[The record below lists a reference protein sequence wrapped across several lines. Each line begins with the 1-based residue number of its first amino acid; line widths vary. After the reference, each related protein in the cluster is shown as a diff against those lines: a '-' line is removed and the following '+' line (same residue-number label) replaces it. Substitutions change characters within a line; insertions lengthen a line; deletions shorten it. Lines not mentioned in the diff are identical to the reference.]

1 MATGSDLLTLAQREL
16 GKPYVYGANGPETF
30 DCSGL
35 VQYAAAQLGLTL
47 PHRATLQRQ
56 LTTPVSSPLPGDLV
70 FYGTPAFSYHVG
82 IYAGNGRM
90 IDAPKPG
97 DAVQIENVWG
107 TPSYGRLNGL
117 STSIVAQPAAVVA
130 GLFPH
135 ASDIVASVR
144 PIIVTALF
152 VSAGIGL
159 VLLGGGQLA
168 GARKFA
174 SSALRKVFPA

>member
-1 MATGSDLLTLAQREL
+1 MPTGADLVALAQREL

-35 VQYAAAQLGLTL
+35 VQFAAAQLGLVL

-56 LTTPVSSPLPGDLV
+56 MTTPVSTPLPGDLV

-82 IYAGNGRM
+82 IYMGGGRM

-97 DAVQIENVWG
+97 DAVHIENVWG
-107 TPSYGRLNGL
+107 TPSYGRLKGL
-117 STSIVAQPAAVVA
+117 STSVTAVPAEFLGGLLPGPSDVVA
-130 GLFPH
+130 
-135 ASDIVASVR
+135 AAR
-144 PIIVTALF
+144 PIVVTALF

-159 VLLGGGQLA
+159 VLIGGGQLA
-168 GARKFA
+168 GARKYA